1 LENKYCKSSLS
12 YEFFKKSITLIIDM
26 KLFGVMKVCFEK
38 SSFIN
43 NFFKQQHLFVY
54 QGRFFINILINLFMV
69 GGRIGNFIVTKKFN
83 IHNSFK
89 KIKVSKR

>member
-1 LENKYCKSSLS
+1 MENKYRKNSLS
-12 YEFFKKSITLIIDM
+12 YEFFKKSITLMIDL

-38 SSFIN
+38 SSFLN

-54 QGRFFINILINLFMV
+54 QGGFFTSIFVNLFMI
-69 GGRIGNFIVTKKFN
+69 GQRIGNFIVTKKFN